1 MILPT
6 SPSTE
11 MGVISPTK
19 LRMKLLGA
27 HSCIKIGGSNSSQTS
42 PSKIKDMENSKNRLL
57 AGDFDEEVSCKDS
70 KGAAELNGVA
80 DSEASGVVLST
91 KEVSSYKQRN
101 QPYSCPKDLISKE
114 KVDMGHIKIQTVSKN
129 MSNQPHSNSNLSMIH
144 PVRTLDVDADGYDS
158 GHDNA
163 STYSFEFH
171 RVERTSQHLM
181 IGPLNRHVPS
191 KWNDAEKWIVSRQ
204 MMHPNVLKKTGGHNQ
219 GNCQMNSTL
228 SRVAPESTIPDQ
240 KLQVADIR
248 RIDPTNST
256 SQTLTEKFSFVPH
269 YSNYNLVAVS
279 GDSGQKEVSQ
289 KEQSVMERLVGEST
303 VVPNV
308 QSVLMRD
315 VGTEMTPIPSQEPSR
330 TASPLGSLSQTHS
343 PIPSM
348 PSTPRRGEQA
358 STPAE
363 ATIGNDLDSKGKD
376 GNKELSERE
385 LKLKT
390 RREIAALGIQL
401 GKMNIA
407 SWASKEEVEH
417 ASPALKALDVDH
429 VKMDYEARAAAW
441 EEAENTKHMARYRR
455 EEIKVQVWESHQKE
469 KFEAKMKKIEAQA
482 ERMRARALK
491 RMADKLDMTQKRVE
505 EKRAMAEA
513 RMNQQA
519 AKTAHKAKQI
529 CRTGQIPSNYL
540 CCSGFF

>member
-1 MILPT
+1 
-6 SPSTE
+6 
-11 MGVISPTK
+11 
-19 LRMKLLGA
+19 MKLLGA
-27 HSCIKIGGSNSSQTS
+27 HNCIKIGGRNSSRTS
-42 PSKIKDMENSKNRLL
+42 PSKIKDMEYSKNRLL
-57 AGDFDEEVSCKDS
+57 AGDFDEVSCKDS
-70 KGAAELNGVA
+70 KGALVLNDVA
-80 DSEASGVVLST
+80 DLDASRVVLSA

-101 QPYSCPKDLISKE
+101 QRFPCPKDLISKE
-114 KVDMGHIKIQTVSKN
+114 KVDMGQNKIQTVSKN
-129 MSNQPHSNSNLSMIH
+129 MSNQPHSNSNSSMIH
-144 PVRTLDVDADGYDS
+144 PLRTLDVDSNVYDS

-163 STYSFEFH
+163 SSYSFEFH
-171 RVERTSQHLM
+171 RAERTSQHLM
-181 IGPLNRHVPS
+181 IGPFNRHVPS

-204 MMHPNVLKKTGGHNQ
+204 MLHPNVLKKTGGQNQ
-219 GNCQMNSTL
+219 GNCQMNSTWL
-228 SRVAPESTIPDQ
+228 KVAPESMIPDQ
-240 KLQVADIR
+240 KHSVLQVADTR

-256 SQTLTEKFSFVPH
+256 SQNLIEKFSCVPH

-279 GDSGQKEVSQ
+279 GDSGQKEVYQ
-289 KEQSVMERLVGEST
+289 KEPSVMERLVGEST
-303 VVPNV
+303 VAPNV

-315 VGTEMTPIPSQEPSR
+315 VGTEMTPIPSQEPSQS
-330 TASPLGSLSQTHS
+330 ASPLESLSHTHS

-348 PSTPRRGEQA
+348 PSTPRREEQA
-358 STPAE
+358 STPIE
-363 ATIGNDLDSKGKD
+363 ATIGKDLGSKGKD
-376 GNKELSERE
+376 GNEEISEKE

-417 ASPALKALDVDH
+417 ASPSPKTLGVDH

-441 EEAENTKHMARYRR
+441 EEAENTKHMARCRR
-455 EEIKVQVWESHQKE
+455 EEVKIQVWESHQKE

-491 RMADKLDMTQKRVE
+491 RMADKLDITQKRVE

-519 AKTAHKAKQI
+519 ARAAHKAKQI
-529 CRTGQIPSNYL
+529 RRTGQIPSSNCM

>member
-1 MILPT
+1 MAVMR
-6 SPSTE
+6 

-27 HSCIKIGGSNSSQTS
+27 HSCIKIGGSNSSRTS
-42 PSKIKDMENSKNRLL
+42 PSKIKVMEYSKNRLL
-57 AGDFDEEVSCKDS
+57 SGNFDEEVSCKDS
-70 KGAAELNGVA
+70 KGAPELNGVA
-80 DSEASGVVLST
+80 DSEASRAVLST

-101 QPYSCPKDLISKE
+101 QPFSCPKDLISNE

-144 PVRTLDVDADGYDS
+144 PVRTSDVDANGYDS

-181 IGPLNRHVPS
+181 IGPFNRHVPS

-204 MMHPNVLKKTGGHNQ
+204 MMHSNVLKKTGGQNQ

-228 SRVAPESTIPDQ
+228 SRVDPESTIPDQ
-240 KLQVADIR
+240 KLQVVDTR

-256 SQTLTEKFSFVPH
+256 SQNLMAKFSFVPH
-269 YSNYNLVAVS
+269 FSNYNLVAVS
-279 GDSGQKEVSQ
+279 GDPGQKEVYQ
-289 KEQSVMERLVGEST
+289 KEQSVIERLVSEST

-315 VGTEMTPIPSQEPSR
+315 VGTEMTPIPSQDPSR
-330 TASPLGSLSQTHS
+330 TASPLGSLSHTHS

-348 PSTPRRGEQA
+348 PSTPRRGRA

-363 ATIGNDLDSKGKD
+363 ATIGKDLDSKGKD

-417 ASPALKALDVDH
+417 ASPSPKSLDVDH
-429 VKMDYEARAAAW
+429 VKTHYEARAAAW
-441 EEAENTKHMARYRR
+441 EEAENTRHMARYRR
-455 EEIKVQVWESHQKE
+455 EEIKIQLWESHQNE

-482 ERMRARALK
+482 ERMRAQALK
-491 RMADKLDMTQKRVE
+491 GMADKLDMTQKRVE
-505 EKRAMAEA
+505 EKRAIAEA
-513 RMNQQA
+513 RMNQQVA
-519 AKTAHKAKQI
+519 RTAHKAKQI
-529 CRTGQIPSNYL
+529 RRTGQIPSNYL